1 MAKTQ
6 SAGKRRS
13 RRTRTRSRS
22 RSRKSCPGGDHKGGG
37 EKLPEPAALDE
48 LENNEKEVP
57 QDGGRKRR
65 GNKGKKSKKKM
76 NEFFRLLID
85 AKKKN
90 KESFSYKGKTYKKK
104 VGTKKNPKLV
114 VYKKA

>member
-13 RRTRTRSRS
+13 RRTRTRSKRKG
-22 RSRKSCPGGDHKGGG
+22 SRKCEGGG
-37 EKLPEPAALDE
+37 EKLPEPAALDD
-48 LENNEKEVP
+48 LERNEEVL

-65 GNKGKKSKKKM
+65 GKKGKKSKKKM

>member
-13 RRTRTRSRS
+13 RRTRTRSKRKG
-22 RSRKSCPGGDHKGGG
+22 SRKCAEDGGG
-37 EKLPEPAALDE
+37 SGMLPEPAALDE
-48 LENNEKEVP
+48 LKNNEEVVA
-57 QDGGRKRR
+57 QKGGKR
-65 GNKGKKSKKKM
+65 GKKGKKSKKKM

-85 AKKKN
+85 AKKNN

>member
-13 RRTRTRSRS
+13 RRTKIKTRSK
-22 RSRKSCPGGDHKGGG
+22 RKNGCGNRQEYGGG
-37 EKLPEPAALDE
+37 GKLPEPAALDE
-48 LENNEKEVP
+48 LERNEEVL
-57 QDGGRKRR
+57 QAGGKKRR
-65 GNKGKKSKKKM
+65 GKKGKKSKKKM

-114 VYKKA
+114 VYKRA

>member
-22 RSRKSCPGGDHKGGG
+22 RSRNKCQKGGG

-48 LENNEKEVP
+48 LERNEEVL
-57 QDGGRKRR
+57 QDGGKKRR
-65 GNKGKKSKKKM
+65 GKKGKKSKKKM

>member
-13 RRTRTRSRS
+13 RRTKTRSK
-22 RSRKSCPGGDHKGGG
+22 RKNSCWKPKEHGGG
-37 EKLPEPAALDE
+37 GSGMLPEPAALDE
-48 LENNEKEVP
+48 LERNEEVL
-57 QDGGRKRR
+57 QDGGKKRR
-65 GNKGKKSKKKM
+65 GKKGKKSKKKM

-85 AKKKN
+85 AKKNN

-114 VYKKA
+114 VYKRA

>member
-22 RSRKSCPGGDHKGGG
+22 RSRKNCNDHQGGG
-37 EKLPEPAALDE
+37 EKLPEPAALED
-48 LENNEKEVP
+48 LKRNEEVL

-65 GNKGKKSKKKM
+65 GKKGKKSKKKM